1 MKLVIKVE
9 TKNERELRTYLKNN
23 FNFEDFRPAVIA
35 LITDKEGNI
44 ILQRRGPKARD
55 DSNKLADI
63 GGAIESSD
71 KTFIDGLYREIHE
84 EVGPNAKISVDNFV
98 GGVLKRKYDR
108 RTDKEVNWLF
118 LLYKCT
124 YEEGEL
130 LTNEPGKC
138 LGYEFYK
145 YENLP
150 REEML
155 ETTKYF
161 WDYYYK
167 RFNKCYSYVMGIGN
181 NIDLLDKTKFNIND
195 EDGDYEVTFNKE
207 DALEFE
213 KFIVDNLNI
222 TYWNEYIMDDKIVF
236 NFKNNNNITKRYILS
251 SQNNDEI
258 LRMCRSYA
266 ELDFSNVH
274 QMYLDTPFYSD
285 KIEGVIFYD

>member
-1 MKLVIKVE
+1 MSEKIPRHLLNLIAEGEKISTEFKESQTSLPDSLFETICAFLNRNGGHIFLGIKNNGSIVGVSDKHIETMKKDFANLCNNPQKITPTV
-9 TKNERELRTYLKNN
+9 YLKINEYELN
-23 FNFEDFRPAVIA
+23 
-35 LITDKEGNI
+35 KSK
-44 ILQRRGPKARD
+44 ILH
-55 DSNKLADI
+55 I
-63 GGAIESSD
+63 YVHESSD
-71 KTFIDGLYREIHE
+71 VH
-84 EVGPNAKISVDNFV
+84 
-98 GGVLKRKYDR
+98 
-108 RTDKEVNWLF
+108 
-118 LLYKCT
+118 
-124 YEEGEL
+124 
-130 LTNEPGKC
+130 
-138 LGYEFYK
+138 
-145 YENLP
+145 
-150 REEML
+150 
-155 ETTKYF
+155 
-161 WDYYYK
+161 
-167 RFNKCYSYVMGIGN
+167 
-181 NIDLLDKTKFNIND
+181 KTKNKIFDRN